1 MHNSHPLHVNITIDN
16 ILQRF

>member
-1 MHNSHPLHVNITIDN
+1 MHNSHHLHVNITIDN